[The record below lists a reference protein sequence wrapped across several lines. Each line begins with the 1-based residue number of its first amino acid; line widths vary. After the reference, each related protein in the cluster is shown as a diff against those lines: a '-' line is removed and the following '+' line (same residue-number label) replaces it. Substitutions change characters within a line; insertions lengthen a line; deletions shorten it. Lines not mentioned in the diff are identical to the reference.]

1 MYQENLKQ
9 VQNRLTQTEKI
20 IADFFQN
27 HSLEPVSFTSYQ
39 LADRLNIGQSTIIR
53 FSKKLGYRSFRE
65 LLEDLS
71 TSLTEEKVK
80 EEIVVNESTSSTNQK
95 IIQQYQKMAQL
106 TLEFNPPQV
115 IDQTVSALKKARK
128 IIVFGFGNSNLF
140 AEYISNQWL
149 KMGLDSF
156 CSANSHITFSMLS
169 QFGPQGR
176 FVFNLRIGRNAGDSK
191 SRTDCR
197 PSECDGHCDD
207 TNSKKSTAWL
217 LGYRIENRQ
226 L

>member
-1 MYQENLKQ
+1 MYQEKLKQ
-9 VQNRLTQTEKI
+9 VRNELTQTEKI

-27 HSLEPVSFTSYQ
+27 HSLEARSFTSYQ

-80 EEIVVNESTSSTNQK
+80 EEIVVNEGTSSTNQK

-115 IDQTVSALKKARK
+115 IDQTVSALRKARMAENGP
-128 IIVFGFGNSNLF
+128 GFFLQRQF
-140 AEYISNQWL
+140 AYHFFDAESIWAA
-149 KMGLDSF
+149 G
-156 CSANSHITFSMLS
+156 C
-169 QFGPQGR
+169 
-176 FVFNLRIGRNAGDSK
+176 FVFDLGIRRNAGDFK
-191 SRTDCR
+191 SCADCR
-197 PSECDGHCDD
+197 PSERDGDFND
-207 TNSKKSTAWL
+207 ANPEEPASWL
-217 LGYRIENRQ
+217 LGYRVENGE

>member
-1 MYQENLKQ
+1 MYQEKLKQ
-9 VQNRLTQTEKI
+9 VRNELTQTEKI

-27 HSLEPVSFTSYQ
+27 HSLEARSFTSYQ

-80 EEIVVNESTSSTNQK
+80 EEIVVNEGTSSTNQK

-115 IDQTVSALKKARK
+115 IDQTVSALRKARK

-156 CSANSHITFSMLS
+156 CSC
-169 QFGPQGR
+169 QFAYHFFDAESIRAAGC
-176 FVFNLRIGRNAGDSK
+176 FVFDLGIRRNAGDFK
-191 SRTDCR
+191 SCADCR
-197 PSECDGHCDD
+197 PSERDSDFND
-207 TNSKKSTAWL
+207 ANPEEPASWL
-217 LGYRIENRQ
+217 LGYRVENGE

>member
-1 MYQENLKQ
+1 MYQEKLKQ
-9 VQNRLTQTEKI
+9 VQKELTQTEKI

-27 HSLEPVSFTSYQ
+27 HSLEARSFTSYQ

-80 EEIVVNESTSSTNQK
+80 EEIVVNEGTSSTNQK

-115 IDQTVSALKKARK
+115 IDQTVSTLKKARK

-156 CSANSHITFSMLS
+156 CSANSHIIF
-169 QFGPQGR
+169 R
-176 FVFNLRIGRNAGDSK
+176 
-191 SRTDCR
+191 C
-197 PSECDGHCDD
+197 
-207 TNSKKSTAWL
+207 
-217 LGYRIENRQ
+217 
-226 L
+226 

>member
-1 MYQENLKQ
+1 MFKAKLKAVYQD
-9 VQNRLTQTEKI
+9 LTQSEKLV
-20 IADFFQN
+20 ADYI
-27 HSLEPVSFTSYQ
+27 LEHIDEIKTITSHQ
-39 LADRLNIGQSTIIR
+39 LALNTHIGQSTIIR

-80 EEIVVNESTSSTNQK
+80 EEIVVNEGTSSTNQK

-156 CSANSHITFSMLS
+156 CSTYHFFDAESVR
-169 QFGPQGR
+169 PAGR
-176 FVFNLRIGRNAGDSK
+176 FVFNLRIGRNTGDSK
-191 SRTDCR
+191 SRADCR
-197 PSECDGHCDD
+197 PSECDGHRDD
-207 TNSKKSTAWL
+207 ANSEKPAAWL
-217 LGYRIENRQ
+217 LGYCIENRQ